1 MSTTPFAPLVG
12 PKAGSSV
19 PAPSYQNEEDGVVSR
34 TSSYDSTETVPEPS
48 KTWVNV
54 LRAVAFVAI
63 LGATFLLAVAMSADY
78 PSQYINSL
86 ETARLQ
92 QAVSGDLAYA
102 SLSSTEKNDLFE
114 SFKKTFNKVYKSSAE
129 EDDAFDNFKDFLKLV
144 DDRNTAEAKEGR
156 GTGVHGITKFADMS
170 QSDFTK
176 RYLTFKKNTDVNLK
190 KFGTEAPGES
200 EVDSLEAQSDRRAA
214 RERRRRLGGRGGGTN
229 NKKGSEVVDW
239 SGVYTTGVNDQGY
252 CGSCWAFSAVQQLES
267 DSIRSGLMSVDQ
279 PLSVQQLV
287 SCDTYDY
294 GCDGGYPVYGYKFIY
309 DNGGVVL
316 NASYPYVS
324 YYDDVPSCQAPAD
337 NDNVVTLTDFYY
349 FKTEAAMEAH
359 VQSTGPL
366 SICIDATDWSSY
378 TSGVLSTC
386 SDHVNHCVQA
396 VGINSDEGY
405 WFVPPLLSL
414 ILSLSCAFS
423 YLSLSLPLLPYQQQQ
438 DHKEQLGHRVGKL
451 GIPLPGDRQ
460 QPVRHQLPAD
470 VRGPHRLAE
479 KDVRRDQ
486 RKEEKSHLSVW
497 WSGRGRGRVV
507 RSPRGLSPR
516 LGSGKKGGRVF
527 VAA

>member
-414 ILSLSCAFS
+414 ILSLSCSFS
-423 YLSLSLPLLPYQQQQ
+423 YLSLPLPLLLLYHQQQ

-470 VRGPHRLAE
+470 VRGSHRIAE
-479 KDVRRDQ
+479 KGVRRDQ
-486 RKEEKSHLSVW
+486 RRRRSPTFLSG
-497 WSGRGRGRVV
+497 GRGEGEA
-507 RSPRGLSPR
+507 GW
-516 LGSGKKGGRVF
+516 
-527 VAA
+527 